1 MELILNGLT
10 EAVRL
15 IASGD
20 AEIFGVTLLTLL
32 VSGLATLL
40 SLLIGVPLG
49 VVLGL
54 VRFRGRRLVVSLVN
68 TGMGMPPVVVGLW
81 VSIFLWR
88 SGPFGALRL
97 IYTPAA
103 IVIAQT
109 LIATPVI
116 TGFTIAAIQN
126 LTPKLRLQI
135 LALGASRWQFLL
147 TILKESRIA
156 LMAAVIAGF
165 GSIVSEV
172 GASMMVGGNIK
183 GYTRVLTT
191 ATSMEVSKGNFPV
204 AVALSIILVA
214 LAFGVTY
221 LLTAFQQWERKD
233 RNLKPFEDAT
243 FISSDKSGTGHL
255 DGLTDGPSES
265 NGSANGH
272 KGAAK

>member
-1 MELILNGLT
+1 M
-10 EAVRL
+10 

-40 SLLIGVPLG
+40 SLLVGVPLG

-116 TGFTIAAIQN
+116 TGFTIAAIQH

-135 LALGASRWQFLL
+135 LALGASRWQFLW

-204 AVALSIILVA
+204 AVALSIILIT

-221 LLTAFQQWERKD
+221 LLTLFQQWERKD
-233 RNLKPFEDAT
+233 RNLKPLQDSGCAPANRAGADDPDHPDA
-243 FISSDKSGTGHL
+243 
-255 DGLTDGPSES
+255 
-265 NGSANGH
+265 SADDP
-272 KGAAK
+272 KEPDQ

>member
-1 MELILNGLT
+1 LIF
-10 EAVRL
+10 
-15 IASGD
+15 SGD

-49 VVLGL
+49 VMLGL

-88 SGPFGALRL
+88 SGPLGQLRL

-103 IVIAQT
+103 IIIAQT

-116 TGFTIAAIQN
+116 TGFTIAAIQHQ
-126 LTPKLRLQI
+126 TPQLRLQI
-135 LALGASRWQFLL
+135 LALGASRWQFLW

-221 LLTAFQQWERKD
+221 LLTVFQQWERKD
-233 RNLKPFEDAT
+233 RNLKPLQDPEFTPANRTEAT
-243 FISSDKSGTGHL
+243 GSHGTDDLAG
-255 DGLTDGPSES
+255 DQ
-265 NGSANGH
+265 
-272 KGAAK
+272 KAADR